1 MVSRERENRS
11 RERDAE
17 EARRSPSSRD
27 LHISLAFAWYQLDEK
42 ALQRPTF
49 RQRNQFDPAISAQT
63 LPEHKRARE
72 LFYLIRRTLQMTN
85 KDGLQTSKGQAP
97 ATILKLRSFAAI
109 DHKQLM
115 AKVYDLCCRIMA
127 LRRYSAAAPKN

>member
-11 RERDAE
+11 REHDAE

-27 LHISLAFAWYQLDEK
+27 LRISLAFAWYLLDEK

-72 LFYLIRRTLQMTN
+72 LFYLIRRTLKSYRPSLN
-85 KDGLQTSKGQAP
+85 N
-97 ATILKLRSFAAI
+97 
-109 DHKQLM
+109 DHH
-115 AKVYDLCCRIMA
+115 AND
-127 LRRYSAAAPKN
+127 